1 MPRLPLIEV
10 LTKGPVPSGS
20 NILVEF
26 DPASEWYS
34 ASLTIAGGWL
44 KSGGNVSYIT
54 HSQSPD
60 AIRSQLRS
68 LGLDVEGLEGKDRFW
83 ITDLYTTSLGRKSNE
98 KYAPESLKAADMSL
112 WIAKEAMVDAP
123 APEFLVIS
131 DNGSVLDRFN
141 EEKNW
146 VELYLTRP
154 VPMGKSRQLTQL
166 MGFMSGIHSSWAYK
180 QLEAAVD
187 GIIDFKLDET
197 TDPPQNLMR
206 IRSFRNVH
214 YDGRWRV
221 LKLAENFE
229 LTLEK

>member
-1 MPRLPLIEV
+1 

-166 MGFMSGIHSSWAYK
+166 IGLMSGIHSSWAYK

-206 IRSFRNVH
+206 IRSLRNVH
-214 YDGRWRV
+214 YDGRWHV

-229 LTLEK
+229 VTLKK